1 MFGNAPSMQV
11 RFAIAWEVP
20 EVNPPLSAP
29 DALGLTSEDVH
40 HLAVGVPAG
49 ARIEYC
55 DGSVG
60 KGASA
65 HRGRPRTGPVDGPRR
80 RRHTGNCG
88 RIRPDGH
95 RSTEAPWKEEADAES
110 SRYGGRGCSS
120 RSVNARRKSDRH
132 HGGDRLGGSFRQ
144 PRCRDGCSGHL
155 GDALRRA
162 EWRRSWRLLVSDRP
176 GARGREG
183 AIRGRVHDRLRWFA
197 RRLANRGRYPALPRV
212 GVVADQA
219 VRGVIRVACAA
230 PTRQALALDLAVAGA
245 HR

>member
-65 HRGRPRTGPVDGPRR
+65 TAVVLELVLSMDQGDVDTLATVGAFVLTAIEVLRR
-80 RRHTGNCG
+80 RGKK
-88 RIRPDGH
+88 RPTLNRPAMG
-95 RSTEAPWKEEADAES
+95 PWLQFE
-110 SRYGGRGCSS
+110 
-120 RSVNARRKSDRH
+120 
-132 HGGDRLGGSFRQ
+132 
-144 PRCRDGCSGHL
+144 
-155 GDALRRA
+155 
-162 EWRRSWRLLVSDRP
+162 
-176 GARGREG
+176 
-183 AIRGRVHDRLRWFA
+183 
-197 RRLANRGRYPALPRV
+197 V
-212 GVVADQA
+212 G
-219 VRGVIRVACAA
+219 
-230 PTRQALALDLAVAGA
+230 
-245 HR
+245 